1 MDRRCGD
8 GKPRNA
14 TDKNGVNKM
23 NGRTDAS
30 LVSHAGTTEESR
42 LAGVRHRFDL
52 GARLLTV
59 LLGSALLL
67 GPAHAEQA
75 TFGPESEGAADI
87 VITGS
92 AAHMQATL
100 KQMDAAQR
108 HIVVQVG
115 VSSIMDLSF
124 PPKRLAVATGEI
136 AEVKLISPRQIL
148 VTGKGVGK
156 TQVIL
161 WNENEEQLVFAVNVE
176 PDLTILKET
185 IRKVAP
191 TARVDIQAVGDTIV
205 LTGQVAEVEDSQR
218 IVQIA
223 EIIVPKIKN
232 QMNVAGQQQVLLRC
246 TFAEVDKR
254 STRQLGVNSWMAG
267 DHTRDFF
274 FVNQIGGIN
283 PVNIGAAATGNIR
296 EGLLFATD
304 SAGLPL
310 TATPDFSFGFT
321 KMQIQFFLRALRQN
335 NLLRVLAEPNLV
347 ALNGQQAEF
356 LAGGEFPIPIAQ
368 GNGAVGVEYKDYGI
382 ILTFVPTIIGRQKI
396 RLLVGTEV
404 SALDSSVSVALTGFS
419 VPGLTKRR
427 AGTTIELAS
436 GSTIAIAGLLSEEIR
451 GLSQK
456 IPALGDIPVI
466 GALFSSVDY
475 QRSLTELVVLVTP
488 ELVGAM
494 NPDQVPPVPG
504 ENMTEPNDFE
514 LMGLQMLEGQ
524 PLTEQVEPEQALESE
539 PPNYRRFTCSPEQ
552 MSLHGLWGIADATET
567 VQ

>member
-1 MDRRCGD
+1 MS
-8 GKPRNA
+8 
-14 TDKNGVNKM
+14 T
-23 NGRTDAS
+23 GRDAF
-30 LVSHAGTTEESR
+30 LVSRSGITQEAR
-42 LAGVRHRFDL
+42 LAVAGRWLRLGVL
-52 GARLLTV
+52 LLTI
-59 LLGSALLL
+59 LLGSIFLPGQAL
-67 GPAHAEQA
+67 AQQA
-75 TFGPESEGAADI
+75 AFGPESEGSADI

-92 AAHMQATL
+92 AADMQATL
-100 KQMDAAQR
+100 KQMDVAQR

-115 VSSIMDLSF
+115 ISSIMDLSF
-124 PPKRLAVATGEI
+124 PPKRLAVATAEI

-148 VTGKGVGK
+148 VTGKAVGK

-161 WNENEEQLVFAVNVE
+161 WNESEEQLVFAVSVE
-176 PDLTILKET
+176 PDLTILRET

-191 TARVDIQAVGDTIV
+191 TARVEVQAVGDTIV
-205 LTGQVAEVEDSQR
+205 LTGQVSEVEDSQR
-218 IVQIA
+218 IVQVA

-232 QMNVAGQQQVLLRC
+232 QMSIAGQQQVLLRC

-274 FVNQIGGIN
+274 FVNQIAGIN
-283 PVNIGAAATGNIR
+283 PANIGAAPTGNIR
-296 EGLLFATD
+296 DGLLFATD
-304 SAGLPL
+304 TAGIPL
-310 TATPDFSFGFT
+310 TTAPEFSFGFT

-382 ILTFVPTIIGRQKI
+382 ILTFVPTVIGRQKI

-427 AGTTIELAS
+427 AGTTIEMAS
-436 GSTIAIAGLLSEEIR
+436 GSTIAIAGLLNEEIR
-451 GLSQK
+451 GLSQR
-456 IPALGDIPVI
+456 IPALGDIPVL
-466 GALFSSVDY
+466 GALFSSVEY

-504 ENMTEPNDFE
+504 ESMTEPNDFE
-514 LMGLQMLEGQ
+514 LFGLQMLEGK
-524 PLTEQVEPEQALESE
+524 PVTELPESEQALESE

-552 MSLHGLWGIADATET
+552 MSLHGPWGIADATET